1 MAELNKTKGLMVW
14 LSLDGNLN
22 NKGLDGYKP
31 SGSPSWSTEGKLA
44 PKSLYCDGHYIKC
57 TSSKMTASKASIVG
71 EAEQSGEIRQF
82 TIAFWHKILNTNTH
96 LSNESSLLV
105 GLKTVSNSDNGQL
118 TQNTN
123 FWFQRRTNDNVNA
136 RMNLYWSYLFGN
148 KSTSYRVG
156 TGSNDDKWHHYA
168 IVCDGEYFRYYKDGV
183 VGTAYKLS
191 DYLYSYQ
198 ITGSYS
204 FGGNAQCYLQ
214 DFRLYSYALSSQE
227 IKELSRGKIGH
238 WLCDWN
244 GTSLPNLIT
253 GNYSVFKTST
263 GETKTGTISSIP
275 AATILANKGKTLCFS
290 MRKYSKGARTNGTSM
305 FGERFGIHWNCKYT
319 RSGKASQQY
328 YPMASLL
335 TDASDGIVYCTWT
348 IPSDLVSVES
358 DLSPAI
364 QAHGSSYA
372 RPTDAGVTWYIT
384 DVKLEW
390 GTMPSLYS
398 ASNQAFL
405 SDISG
410 FGRHGQVVG
419 NVTLAGDTPRYDKS
433 LKYNGGNVVVTGLPT
448 MSTYTISWW
457 DKFPADTG
465 LLFDWRLG
473 PVDTTMSSSSADAL
487 IDNNRCYFKIGGVDT
502 GYQNYSNYDITA
514 NTWYYCCLV
523 CDDSKSRLYINGIQ
537 KWEANKG
544 SIADFSQLILGG
556 RNVAAND
563 GYQYTGQHS
572 DFRIYA
578 TALSADDVKELYSLG
593 H

>member
-1 MAELNKTKGLMVW
+1 MTTDKGLQLWIPFVNDMKNQGILAASANGGSLATSGGKLGSKCLTNTTSTYSPTGLGTILNKKSWTMTMWIKCSAVPTNHHLFVLGKMQLSQSADIVLGLSSGVTGSFYGNDCTFANCFASDELNKWKHVVW
-14 LSLDGNLN
+14 ICN
-22 NKGLDGYKP
+22 
-31 SGSPSWSTEGKLA
+31 GSK
-44 PKSLYCDGHYIKC
+44 HYIYVDGVQKQEAA
-57 TSSKMTASKASIVG
+57 TPTLSIPTNATLTFQPKAS
-71 EAEQSGEIRQF
+71 QF
-82 TIAFWHKILNTNTH
+82 
-96 LSNESSLLV
+96 
-105 GLKTVSNSDNGQL
+105 
-118 TQNTN
+118 
-123 FWFQRRTNDNVNA
+123 
-136 RMNLYWSYLFGN
+136 
-148 KSTSYRVG
+148 
-156 TGSNDDKWHHYA
+156 
-168 IVCDGEYFRYYKDGV
+168 
-183 VGTAYKLS
+183 
-191 DYLYSYQ
+191 
-198 ITGSYS
+198 
-204 FGGNAQCYLQ
+204 LQ
-214 DFRLYSYALSSQE
+214 DFRIYSYALSPQE

-238 WLCDWN
+238 WLGDGN
-244 GTSLPNLIT
+244 GTALPNLIT
-253 GNYSVFKTST
+253 GDYSIFKTST
-263 GETKTGTISSIP
+263 GEIKTGTISSIP

-290 MRKYSKGARTNGTSM
+290 MRKYSKGARTNGTI
-305 FGERFGIHWNCKYT
+305 GARFGIHWSCKYT
-319 RSGKASQQY
+319 RNGQASLWN

-390 GTMPSLYS
+390 GTIPSAYS

-419 NVTLAGDTPRYDKS
+419 NVTLAEDTPRYDKS

-457 DKFPADTG
+457 DKFPAGTG
-465 LLFDWRLG
+465 LLLDWRLG
-473 PVDTTMSSSSADAL
+473 PVDTAMGSSSAGVL
-487 IDNNRCYFKIGGVDT
+487 INNNTCQFKIGGVTTD
-502 GYQNYSNYDITA
+502 YYDITA
-514 NTWYYCCLV
+514 NTWYHCCLV

-544 SIADFSQLILGG
+544 STADFSQLILGG
-556 RNVAAND
+556 RNAAAND
-563 GYQYTGQHS
+563 GFQYTGQHS